1 MNMYQMVIGS
11 AVAKKEV
18 GRRKHRILKG
28 NLYSKVRLMEPE
40 LALGQ
45 KPKTQRAGEG
55 NLGSR
60 VADGLKE
67 R

>member
-1 MNMYQMVIGS
+1 MVIGS

-45 KPKTQRAGEG
+45 KAKTQRAEG